1 MLAARASL
9 KRASNVYR
17 AESEA
22 GPLPLPTTHE
32 DTLSGGWEGE
42 RAGTVFAYE
51 RRHLAATQSERH
63 R

>member
-1 MLAARASL
+1 MLAAPSAAKQVSD
-9 KRASNVYR
+9 AYR

-42 RAGTVFAYE
+42 RAGTAFAYE
-51 RRHLAATQSERH
+51 PHLLATTSSER
-63 R
+63 